1 MLEVIKRFAFS
12 ECTILWRVVFERP
25 SSLRIIE
32 DMAFAHTS
40 LIELEI
46 PQSVEVLGP
55 ACFHG
60 VITLTSLVSN
70 PDCAIAEIGEGALS

>member
-1 MLEVIKRFAFS
+1 
-12 ECTILWRVVFERP
+12 
-25 SSLRIIE
+25 
-32 DMAFAHTS
+32 MAFAHTS